1 MKWTT
6 AAAVA
11 AAFLVQTAGAEA
23 AGLYHSERG
32 VRPLGR
38 GGAFVAGADDLGS
51 VWYNPAGLTYCGG
64 ELMLDLGFLVHGA
77 TYSRETQVTDSGGTV
92 RVYRFPEV
100 QGSSVP
106 LPSPTLAG
114 SINVGNRREWTLAV
128 GVYAPYT
135 PLSKWPE
142 TLSNGQPAPQRY
154 SLLSLDGTVLL
165 DAGLY
170 AAWHPVQALRLG
182 IGLNFL
188 VGSFANLVYLN
199 ANPSDRVLGAPE
211 DPNYDS
217 LTLTKA
223 TVFAPSASA
232 GITFEPSKFI
242 RFGLSGH
249 LPYWI
254 NAPATLSVR
263 LPTAAPFDNAALNDD
278 SARVKFRLPGVVRVG
293 VEVRPIPELRVEL
306 AYVYESW
313 SLHDTIDITPNG
325 GLTNITGFPSPFSL
339 PTIRIP
345 RNFQDS
351 HSVRLGGEYT
361 VKLGESAK
369 LDIRAGGSFETSAAP
384 TPYVSALTLDS
395 TKGAASLGL
404 GLHLGEHWR
413 FDVMYSHMFFPQVVV
428 PSKDAAVPV
437 INPVSGYPT
446 PIEGVNGG
454 TYDWHTE
461 VIGVG
466 FSYAFDPKPAEPQN
480 AKPTPPPEP
489 ESKPKDPPK
498 PPKET
503 DEQRAERE
511 AKEPAPADTTPATT
525 PPPSKPTTTTPPP
538 KPGTR
543 PGKPK

>member
-1 MKWTT
+1 VRRRHP
-6 AAAVA
+6 AAAVLA
-11 AAFLVQTAGAEA
+11 AAFLLSGHAQA
-23 AGLYHSERG
+23 AGLFHSERG
-32 VRPLGR
+32 VRPLAR

-51 VWYNPAGLTYCGG
+51 IWYNPAGLTYCGG
-64 ELMLDLGFLVHGA
+64 ELMLDMGFLIHGA

-100 QGSSVP
+100 KGSAVP

-114 SINVGNRREWTLAV
+114 SINVGSRREWTLAI

-142 TLSNGQPAPQRY
+142 KQENGQPAPQRY

-165 DAGLY
+165 DTGFY
-170 AAWHPVQALRLG
+170 AAWHPVESLRVGL
-182 IGLNFL
+182 GLNFL

-232 GITFEPSKFI
+232 GITFEPSKFV

-254 NAPATLSVR
+254 NAPATLTVR
-263 LPTAAPFDNAALNDD
+263 LPTAAPFDNAGLNDD

-293 VEVRPIPELRVEL
+293 AEVRPTPELRVEV
-306 AYVYESW
+306 AYVYEAW

-345 RNFQDS
+345 RSFQDT

-384 TPYVSALTLDS
+384 TPYVSALTLDAV
-395 TKGAASLGL
+395 KGAASFGL
-404 GLHLGEHWR
+404 GLHVGDRWR

-428 PSKDAAVPV
+428 PAKDAAVPV

-454 TYDWHTE
+454 TYDWHTDI
-461 VIGVG
+461 VGIGLS
-466 FSYAFDPKPAEPQN
+466 FAFDPKPVEPPKS
-480 AKPTPPPEP
+480 ASPPAPKSDPAPPPP
-489 ESKPKDPPK
+489 NPAAKES
-498 PPKET
+498 

-511 AKEPAPADTTPATT
+511 AKEPDAA
-525 PPPSKPTTTTPPP
+525 PPPPPPKPTSPPP
-538 KPGTR
+538 KPGTK
-543 PGKPK
+543 PAKPK